1 VALNGCLY
9 QKLKSAHNGDEAAR
23 LDERDARGPLTTAHP
38 QKGGWAIRLGCGRHW
53 SKKEAA

>member
-23 LDERDARGPLTTAHP
+23 LDERDAR
-38 QKGGWAIRLGCGRHW
+38 
-53 SKKEAA
+53 AALDDRTPAE